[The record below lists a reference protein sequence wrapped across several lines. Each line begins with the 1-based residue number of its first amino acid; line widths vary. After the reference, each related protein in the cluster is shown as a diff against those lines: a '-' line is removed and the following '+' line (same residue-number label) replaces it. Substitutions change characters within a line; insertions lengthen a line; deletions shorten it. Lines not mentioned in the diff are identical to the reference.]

1 LGSILDFAFF
11 PSTYGFWHNIWK
23 AFPRIG
29 NSLQPFM
36 YFLNYDS
43 LKKEVKMT
51 AIKRMMV
58 LFVALA
64 MVMAFCGSIQAEN
77 TGKINLNK
85 ATVEEISQLKGIGM
99 KYAERIVQ
107 YRDKN
112 GPFKNIEDLLNVQG
126 IGPKTLEKNKD
137 RIIIK

>member
-1 LGSILDFAFF
+1 
-11 PSTYGFWHNIWK
+11 
-23 AFPRIG
+23 
-29 NSLQPFM
+29 
-36 YFLNYDS
+36 
-43 LKKEVKMT
+43 MT
-51 AIKRMMV
+51 VTKRMMV

-64 MVMAFCGSIQAEN
+64 MVIAFCGAIQAEN

-85 ATVEEISQLKGIGM
+85 ATVEELSQLKGIGM

-137 RIIIK
+137 RIIVK

>member
-1 LGSILDFAFF
+1 
-11 PSTYGFWHNIWK
+11 
-23 AFPRIG
+23 
-29 NSLQPFM
+29 M

-112 GPFKNIEDLLNVQG
+112 GPFKNVEDLLNVQG